1 MPYSLAFLL
10 SDDAATIRVAER
22 KPAFVVHLEVVA
34 GYDRETPRFE
44 EMDADSVEHAENIGD
59 MWKTHGMCH
68 SYSVRPVSML
78 NGKLHKQLMI
88 R

>member
-1 MPYSLAFLL
+1 MPHSLAFLL
-10 SDDAATIRVAER
+10 SNEAAAMRAAER

-44 EMDADSVEHAENIGD
+44 EMDADSAEHAETIGD
-59 MWKTHGMCH
+59 AWKANGMCY
-68 SYSVRPVSML
+68 SYAVRRAMHT
-78 NGKLHKQLMI
+78 GELHKPCVI